1 MEIALIVGLS
11 LLLGFSLMG
20 GILLYSHY
28 IYSKNRVFSPT
39 KYSILSI
46 VLSILMFSL
55 IMGAG
60 ICFIFDIQQWHTSD
74 AYDPAYIGLSFSCA
88 GISLIYFIF
97 FLIIPRAT
105 NKNKIAYNN
114 ILNIDYQTML
124 NNLMAR
130 IGDIQALKDEINKK
144 HHKYYVQ
151 MLSYYESILIH
162 LKDKKISIV
171 DKQADIVTF
180 NDAFTHKWSTHTNDL
195 QLLLTYQFCDALV
208 KIS

>member
-1 MEIALIVGLS
+1 MEIALVVGLS
-11 LLLGFSLMG
+11 LLLGFGLLA

-28 IYSKNRVFSPT
+28 IYSKNRIFSPT
-39 KYSILSI
+39 KYSILWI
-46 VLSILMFSL
+46 VLSALMFAL
-55 IMGAG
+55 LLGAG
-60 ICFIFDIQQWHTSD
+60 ICFILDIQQWHTTD

-88 GISLIYFIF
+88 GVSLIYFIF
-97 FLIIPRAT
+97 FLIVPKVT

-114 ILNIDYQTML
+114 ILNIDYQTKL
-124 NNLMAR
+124 NDLMKK
-130 IGDIQALKDEINKK
+130 IGDIQTLKDEINKK
-144 HHKYYVQ
+144 RHKYYVQ
-151 MLSYYESILIH
+151 MLSYYESILIR
-162 LKDKKISIV
+162 LKDEKISIV